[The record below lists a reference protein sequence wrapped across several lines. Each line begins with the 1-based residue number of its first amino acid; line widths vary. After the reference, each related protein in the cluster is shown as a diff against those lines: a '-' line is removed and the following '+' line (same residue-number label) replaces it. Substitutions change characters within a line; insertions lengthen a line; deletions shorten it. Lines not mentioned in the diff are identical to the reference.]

1 MSNFAQSVVAGIAVD
16 RDLTETPRSLRR
28 PARLLAITLIVLGL
42 ALVLAPWQQSA
53 PGAGQVVAFAPVDRE
68 QVIQAPVKGRIVQW
82 YVVEGAKVAEGDPIV
97 EIVDIDP
104 NYISRLERRR
114 AAIEERLLASEEQA
128 TAYKHQEDAYDRARE
143 LTLEAAAL
151 KVTMAKEKVK
161 AQAQKLEA
169 ESANLETVA
178 LNLKRV
184 RQLFQEGLVSK
195 RDAEL
200 AELSHAKA
208 LTTVNGARAALAEA
222 QAQKAALASERLQKG
237 AEGIAKTTSAR
248 ASGRKAVS
256 ELAKAKTELAKIE
269 VELSRQSSRR
279 VTATRAG
286 TVLSLSGN
294 QGGAV
299 VKQGDALAVLVPDTE
314 SRAVELWVDG
324 NDAPLI
330 SKGRH
335 VRLQFEG
342 WPAVQ
347 FVGWPSVAVGTF
359 GGVVAVVDAT
369 SRRAGDFR
377 VLVVP
382 DPEDEPWP
390 EHVFLRQGV
399 RVKGWVLMNQVR
411 LGYEFW
417 RQLNGFPVS
426 VSAPTKDT
434 KSETKKK

>member
-1 MSNFAQSVVAGIAVD
+1 MSTSVPASALNHS
-16 RDLTETPRSLRR
+16 LTATPRALRR
-28 PARLLAITLIVLGL
+28 PALMLAITLVVLAV

-68 QVIQAPVKGRIVQW
+68 QIIQAPVKGRIVRW
-82 YVVEGAKVAEGDPIV
+82 YVVEGAKVSTGDPIV

-104 NYISRLERRR
+104 NYMSRLERRR
-114 AAIEERLLASEEQA
+114 SAIEERLRAFEEQA
-128 TAYKHQEDAYDRARE
+128 DAYKNQEDAYARARA

-169 ESANLETVA
+169 QSANLETVA
-178 LNLKRV
+178 LNLERM
-184 RQLFQEGLVSK
+184 RQLFKEGLVSK

-208 LTTVNGARAALAEA
+208 LTTVNGARAGLAEA
-222 QAQKAALASERLQKG
+222 KAQRASLASERLQKG

-256 ELAKAKTELAKIE
+256 ELSKAKTELAKIE

-279 VTATRAG
+279 VTATRDG

-382 DPEDEPWP
+382 DPKDEPWP
-390 EHVFLRQGV
+390 EHLFLRQGV
-399 RVKGWVLMNQVR
+399 RVKGWVLMNEVR
-411 LGYEFW
+411 LGYELW

-426 VSAPTKDT
+426 VNAPTKAA
-434 KSETKKK
+434 KSESKKK